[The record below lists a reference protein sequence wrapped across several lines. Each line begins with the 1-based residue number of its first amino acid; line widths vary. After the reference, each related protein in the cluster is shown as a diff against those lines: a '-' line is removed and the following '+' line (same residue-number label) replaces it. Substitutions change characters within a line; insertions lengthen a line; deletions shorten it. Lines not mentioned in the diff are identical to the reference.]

1 MHHQAH
7 DDADE
12 PRTPISTHV
21 PTRPV
26 GGLAWPPPSPIPA
39 ACGDSDE
46 QSLCAVYAD
55 FVTARAA
62 VQAVDP
68 TEQTAAEATEIVEDY
83 RDTVEQL
90 RETADG
96 RYRAPV
102 DDLDVGDRRRVANA
116 RIRRRRRRL
125 RHVGAARR
133 RRLRGAQDAAQ
144 RVEEL
149 INPQCNPDQD

>member
-1 MHHQAH
+1 MRP
-7 DDADE
+7 DDTIQTMIPA
-12 PRTPISTHV
+12 
-21 PTRPV
+21 TRPRRASMALIALV
-26 GGLAWPPPSPIPA
+26 AAAATVPA

-46 QSLCAVYAD
+46 QSLCVVYAD

-68 TEQTAAEATEIVEDY
+68 TAQTAGQAAEIVEEY
-83 RDTVEQL
+83 LDTVQQL

-96 RYRAPV
+96 RFRAAV
-102 DDLDVGDRRRVANA
+102 DDLDAAVADG
-116 RIRRRRRRL
+116 L
-125 RHVGAARR
+125 RTLESVDDEADYATWAP
-133 RRLRGAQDAAQ
+133 LVEDSLEDAQDAAQ

>member
-1 MHHQAH
+1 M
-7 DDADE
+7 
-12 PRTPISTHV
+12 
-21 PTRPV
+21 RPV
-26 GGLAWPPPSPIPA
+26 DTMQPMSPVPRPRRASMGLLALVAAAIAVPA

-46 QSLCAVYAD
+46 QSLCNVYAD

-68 TEQTAAEATEIVEDY
+68 TQQTAAEATEIVEDY
-83 RDTVEQL
+83 RDTVQRL

-96 RYRAPV
+96 RYRAAV
-102 DDLDVGDRRRVANA
+102 DDLDVAIADG
-116 RIRRRRRRL
+116 L
-125 RHVGAARR
+125 RTLESVDDEADYATWAP
-133 RRLRGAQDAAQ
+133 LVEDSFEDAQDAAQ